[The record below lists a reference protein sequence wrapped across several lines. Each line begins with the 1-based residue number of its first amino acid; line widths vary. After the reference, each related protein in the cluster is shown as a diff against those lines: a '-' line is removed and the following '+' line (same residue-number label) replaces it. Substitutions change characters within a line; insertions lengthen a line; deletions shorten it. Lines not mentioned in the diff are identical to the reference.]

1 MWKIDVV
8 QSGSTKSDL
17 LIGLLSKSIDW
28 FLYNENISVFK
39 YCQATSLFP
48 YPLETENQGYKRDVK
63 VEYLGIIEYWFEID

>member
-39 YCQATSLFP
+39 YCQAT
-48 YPLETENQGYKRDVK
+48 ENQGYKRDVK